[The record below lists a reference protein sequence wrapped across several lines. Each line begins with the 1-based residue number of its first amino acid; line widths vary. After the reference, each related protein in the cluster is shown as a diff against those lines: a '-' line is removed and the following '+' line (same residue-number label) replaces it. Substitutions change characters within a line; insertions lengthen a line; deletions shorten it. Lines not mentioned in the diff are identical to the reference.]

1 MNSKKILCPLIIFIN
16 IILCVAAVEA
26 YPAEKNNHHPANH
39 RVVKVGDEQ
48 SSSELAAARI
58 GKEAVAEILE
68 AACRKSIVPDM
79 VAYAKKF
86 IGKRYRHGAKGPNR
100 FDCSGFTS
108 YVFKEFGY
116 TLNPS
121 SRTQYT
127 QGAKVKKD
135 DVLPGDLL
143 FFSGRRAG
151 PNVGHVGMVIDVDAD
166 NQTIKFIHA
175 TIGGG
180 VKIDTY
186 PDGGYYSKRFIGA
199 RRVLSDEDLGE

>member
-1 MNSKKILCPLIIFIN
+1 MDLKKILCLFFN
-16 IILCVAAVEA
+16 IILCAAAVEA
-26 YPAEKNNHHPANH
+26 HPAEKADRHPANH
-39 RVVKVGDEQ
+39 RVVKVGDEL

-58 GKEAVAEILE
+58 GKDAIADMLE
-68 AACRKSIVPDM
+68 AARPKSIVPDM

-86 IGKRYRHGAKGPNR
+86 IGKRYRLGAKGPNR

-116 TLNPS
+116 KLNPT

-127 QGAKVKKD
+127 QGVKVEKD
-135 DVLPGDLL
+135 EVLPGDLL
-143 FFSGRRAG
+143 FFSGRKVSS
-151 PNVGHVGMVIDVDAD
+151 NVGHVGMVIDVDAD

-186 PDGGYYSKRFIGA
+186 PDGGYYSKRFIGV
-199 RRVLSDEDLGE
+199 RRVLSDEDLGEQ

>member
-1 MNSKKILCPLIIFIN
+1 MNSKKILCLFFN
-16 IILCVAAVEA
+16 IILCAAAIEA
-26 YPAEKNNHHPANH
+26 YPAEKNNPHFVNH
-39 RVVKVGDEQ
+39 RVVKVGEER

-58 GKEAVAEILE
+58 GKDAIADML
-68 AACRKSIVPDM
+68 AAARPKSIIPDM

-116 TLNPS
+116 NLNPS
-121 SRTQYT
+121 SRAQYT
-127 QGAKVKKD
+127 QGESIKKEEI
-135 DVLPGDLL
+135 LPGDLL

-151 PNVGHVGMVIDVDAD
+151 RNVGHVGMVIDVNAD
-166 NQTIKFIHA
+166 DQSIKFIHA